1 MEAVNRSLKI
11 RDMKLSLISI
21 LLLLMHSC
29 KQDHSDW
36 IDRSKHQGLYN
47 IGYSELFETYATQ
60 ENPKNIKGTV
70 KNLEQAKLYYDKIF
84 SEDLAFA
91 VLFVDNKNWDDY
103 AFSPPP
109 GMPQAYYEGN
119 IVLGLGKSAIAKR
132 AEQGLKE
139 IPKASFEALKVHF
152 GNNIDLDL
160 FYRDALSLHELAHL
174 YQFYRTGRNFQRR
187 WLNELFGNLCQI
199 GASKNLTTPAVFNQ
213 MDAYQMFLIKA
224 DRWGEINHTT
234 LMEFEEHY
242 FDIMKKGRNYGW
254 YQTQFY
260 EKAKALYTKFG
271 DDFIDSFRD
280 FLIETNPEEIGNLD
294 EGQLQKLIR
303 QKFGPEASEMLKW
316 KYQTQV
322 VQK

>member
-29 KQDHSDW
+29 KQDNSDW

-109 GMPQAYYEGN
+109 GMPQAYYEGYC
-119 IVLGLGKSAIAKR
+119 IGTR
-132 AEQGLKE
+132 
-139 IPKASFEALKVHF
+139 
-152 GNNIDLDL
+152 
-160 FYRDALSLHELAHL
+160 
-174 YQFYRTGRNFQRR
+174 
-187 WLNELFGNLCQI
+187 QI
-199 GASKNLTTPAVFNQ
+199 GYCQEGGTGFK
-213 MDAYQMFLIKA
+213 
-224 DRWGEINHTT
+224 
-234 LMEFEEHY
+234 
-242 FDIMKKGRNYGW
+242 RNS
-254 YQTQFY
+254 QCQFRG
-260 EKAKALYTKFG
+260 L
-271 DDFIDSFRD
+271 
-280 FLIETNPEEIGNLD
+280 
-294 EGQLQKLIR
+294 EGP
-303 QKFGPEASEMLKW
+303 FW
-316 KYQTQV
+316 K
-322 VQK
+322 